1 MKPTS
6 QGCTWIKG
14 LAYINAES
22 GRPLRALNRSRLF
35 SMPVWGDGDRGGF
48 WGEGE

>member
-6 QGCTWIKG
+6 QGCPWIKG
-14 LAYINAES
+14 LAYKNAES

-35 SMPVWGDGDRGGF
+35 SVPVWGDCDRGGF